1 MKSIKDKISQE
12 TFDNKFS
19 RSLKSHREIN
29 HIFGA
34 ENELFFLKNELS
46 FEFYRLFQTCFCGN
60 KGILIKRL
68 TFKNPYIP

>member
-34 ENELFFLKNELS
+34 ENELFFLKNKLNI
-46 FEFYRLFQTCFCGN
+46 EFYDLFQMCYNGN
-60 KGILIKRL
+60 KGTLIEQF